1 MRYAVK
7 LITAAGIASLL
18 ATPALASG
26 KEGWYFG
33 GEVGASLPSASK
45 YRDATTLNKVEAD
58 TGYGLNGQVGYDFGS
73 LRVEGEL
80 GWRQNGVKKVGATSG
95 GANGNTNVATLMA
108 NVYYDVALGM
118 AVVPYFGVG
127 MGVANVSADNIKKG
141 GAKLYNGDDTAIA
154 GQAIVGVAYPL
165 TDSLALKA
173 DYRYLRT
180 SEARVTETGKAT
192 KARVPY
198 SAHALMIGFNY
209 KFGGDDSSSSSSAT
223 ATPLSS
229 PILRTP
235 ASQVAAVSAVSTQ
248 APQAVQPAVIR
259 SYLVF
264 FDFDKVDLTPEA
276 EKIVTQAADNA
287 KAAKVTNLRLVGHTD
302 TTGSEKY
309 NMALSL
315 RRANIVKTALVK
327 RGIPAEDIAVIGK
340 GKSEPLVQT
349 GDGVREPQN
358 RRVQIILP

>member
-1 MRYAVK
+1 
-7 LITAAGIASLL
+7 
-18 ATPALASG
+18 
-26 KEGWYFG
+26 
-33 GEVGASLPSASK
+33 
-45 YRDATTLNKVEAD
+45 
-58 TGYGLNGQVGYDFGS
+58 
-73 LRVEGEL
+73 
-80 GWRQNGVKKVGATSG
+80 
-95 GANGNTNVATLMA
+95 
-108 NVYYDVALGM
+108 
-118 AVVPYFGVG
+118 
-127 MGVANVSADNIKKG
+127 
-141 GAKLYNGDDTAIA
+141 
-154 GQAIVGVAYPL
+154 
-165 TDSLALKA
+165 
-173 DYRYLRT
+173 
-180 SEARVTETGKAT
+180 
-192 KARVPY
+192 VPY